1 MCPSAT
7 RIGLKPE
14 GRPEV
19 TAITGGCVW
28 EWVSMFRCRYRA
40 SDDVEQGCKL
50 QGQRAVCR
58 HDTDQIQSVTRRR
71 RWHLTTSR
79 PSPPTTRHI
88 RNTSAASPTPGITPT
103 VIVADQLRNDRWTP
117 QARLVG
123 IETTT
128 SRFAGAMH
136 LPWAVRGRL
145 AIVLRPCGGHV
156 LRLHMVCGSRHKAA
170 WCAKFQ

>member
-1 MCPSAT
+1 MCTSAT
-7 RIGLKPE
+7 RIGFKPE
-14 GRPEV
+14 GRPE
-19 TAITGGCVW
+19 
-28 EWVSMFRCRYRA
+28 
-40 SDDVEQGCKL
+40 SDGNHGRVCLGVGEHVPMPISSIGRRGARL
-50 QGQRAVCR
+50 QGQCAVCR
-58 HDTDQIQSVTRRR
+58 HDTDQTQSVTRRR
-71 RWHLTTSR
+71 RWHLTTSL

-88 RNTSAASPTPGITPT
+88 RNTSAASPTPCITLS

-156 LRLHMVCGSRHKAA
+156 LRLHMLCGS
-170 WCAKFQ
+170 